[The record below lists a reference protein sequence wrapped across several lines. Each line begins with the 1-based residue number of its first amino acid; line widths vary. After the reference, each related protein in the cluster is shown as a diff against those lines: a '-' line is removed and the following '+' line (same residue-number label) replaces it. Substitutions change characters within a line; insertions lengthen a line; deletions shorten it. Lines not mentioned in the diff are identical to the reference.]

1 MLLQRFLRIPR
12 VVASQIYSPG
22 NIKGREGGGRGGG
35 WWLVGRTNT
44 GNPHSQS
51 LSKYNEDSQSIYL
64 SAYLCSDYF
73 PLSSLIYDS
82 PGYIVFPVE
91 CGPSFMHNAASD
103 QRTFGTR
110 HPRTCLRPYTLTWCL
125 PGKSVSIHR
134 TCRGGKTVAARSSL
148 DFPKISPRPDDPL
161 NIAVDHEK

>member
-1 MLLQRFLRIPR
+1 MLLQRFRRIPR

-22 NIKGREGGGRGGG
+22 NIKGREGGGGGG
-35 WWLVGRTNT
+35 VGRLVGRTNT

-91 CGPSFMHNAASD
+91 CGPSSCIM
-103 QRTFGTR
+103 QRRIKERLVQGTR
-110 HPRTCLRPYTLTWCL
+110 VRVYAPTRSPDASLVNLYL
-125 PGKSVSIHR
+125 SIVR
-134 TCRGGKTVAARSSL
+134 IEV
-148 DFPKISPRPDDPL
+148 
-161 NIAVDHEK
+161 EKQ

>member
-1 MLLQRFLRIPR
+1 MLPQRFLRIPR

-22 NIKGREGGGRGGG
+22 NIKGREGGG
-35 WWLVGRTNT
+35 WVGRTNT

-91 CGPSFMHNAASD
+91 CGPSLMHNAASD
-103 QRTFGTR
+103 QRAFGTR
-110 HPRTCLRPYTLTWCL
+110 HPRT
-125 PGKSVSIHR
+125 
-134 TCRGGKTVAARSSL
+134 
-148 DFPKISPRPDDPL
+148 
-161 NIAVDHEK
+161 